1 MIYFDNAATSWT
13 LKEAEEAFL
22 KENETCFAN
31 PSSNHG
37 FGREASNH
45 LEKAR
50 NDILDLLGL
59 NKTHMMVF
67 TSGATE
73 SNNLAIKGL
82 AFKYQ
87 NRGKKIITSSV
98 EHPSVSNVFKELI
111 PFGFEPV
118 FLPVNGKGQV
128 EPETLAKA
136 IDDKTIL
143 VSIMAVNNEVGSIND
158 LAALSSVVHRYP
170 KAFFHVDATQSM
182 GKIALP
188 YAQADLLSF
197 SAHKFG
203 GFKGTGGL
211 IYKKSISFEPVNMGG
226 EQEHG
231 IRGGT
236 VNMPGFVAMATALSL
251 DYANL
256 KENFAKV
263 SAIWHYL
270 YDSFAK
276 RDDIAINS
284 PADGLPF
291 VLNISLKKK
300 KASVVLEALSEKE
313 IYVSSVSACSSK
325 GEPISSVLEA
335 MGKSKEDAM
344 NSIRL
349 SFSPRNTME
358 EAESFLSTFNQIL
371 EEVHDR

>member
-13 LKEAEEAFL
+13 LKEAEEAFI
-22 KENETCFAN
+22 KENDVFFAN
-31 PSSNHG
+31 PSSSHG

-45 LEKAR
+45 LEGAR
-50 NDILDLLGL
+50 NEILDVLGL
-59 NKTHMMVF
+59 NKTHSLVF

-73 SNNLAIKGL
+73 SNNLAIKGV

-118 FLPVNGKGQV
+118 FLPVNEKGQV
-128 EPETLAKA
+128 EPDTLSKA

-158 LAALSSVVHRYP
+158 LSRLAAIVHRYP
-170 KAFFHVDATQSM
+170 KCYFHVDATQAM
-182 GKIALP
+182 GKIALA
-188 YAQADLLSF
+188 YGVADLVSF

-203 GFKGTGGL
+203 GLKGTGGL
-211 IYKKSISFEPVNMGG
+211 LYKKSISFEPINMGG
-226 EQEHG
+226 EQEKG

-236 VNMPGFVAMATALSL
+236 VNMPGFVAMAKALSL
-251 DYANL
+251 DYQSLDQNTEHV
-256 KENFAKV
+256 KE
-263 SAIWHYL
+263 IWRYL
-270 YDSFAK
+270 YDFFAK
-276 RDDIAINS
+276 RPDISLNS
-284 PADGLPF
+284 TLDGLPY
-291 VLNISLKKK
+291 VLNVSLKKK
-300 KASVVLEALSEKE
+300 KASVVLEALSEKG

-325 GEPISSVLEA
+325 GEPISSVLTA
-335 MGKSKEDAM
+335 MGKSKDDAM
-344 NSIRL
+344 NSMRL

-358 EAESFLSTFNQIL
+358 EAETFVKEFSAIL
-371 EEVHDR
+371 EEVKDR

>member
-13 LKEAEEAFL
+13 LKEAEEAFI
-22 KENETCFAN
+22 KENETFFGN

-45 LEKAR
+45 LEGAR
-50 NDILDLLGL
+50 NEILDVLGL
-59 NKTHMMVF
+59 NKTHSLVF

-73 SNNLAIKGL
+73 SNNLAIKGV

-87 NRGKKIITSSV
+87 NRGKKIITSAV

-111 PFGFEPV
+111 PFEFEPV
-118 FLPVNGKGQV
+118 FLPVNEKGQV
-128 EPETLAKA
+128 EPKTLAEA
-136 IDDKTIL
+136 LDDKTVL

-158 LAALSSVVHRYP
+158 IAALADLVHQHP
-170 KAFFHVDATQSM
+170 KAFFHVDATQAM

-188 YAQADLLSF
+188 YAKADLISF

-203 GFKGTGGL
+203 GLKGTGGL
-211 IYKKSISFEPVNMGG
+211 VYKKSISFEPVNMGG
-226 EQEHG
+226 EQEKG

-236 VNMPGFVAMATALSL
+236 VNMPGFVAMAKALSL
-251 DYANL
+251 DYASLDAN
-256 KENFAKV
+256 KEHVAEL
-263 SAIWHYL
+263 WHYL

-276 RDDIAINS
+276 RQDISINS
-284 PADGLPF
+284 PADGLPY

-300 KASVVLEALSEKE
+300 KASVVLEALSEKG

-325 GEPISSVLEA
+325 GEPISTVLEA

-349 SFSPRNTME
+349 SFSPRNTLE
-358 EAESFLSTFNQIL
+358 EAKTFESEFYQIL
-371 EEVHDR
+371 EEVKDR